1 MSWWHVG
8 TDRVSI
14 LLHSTQIIM
23 RYWFEWCEYP
33 IRNPSQSMTGIY
45 LISGI
50 TFTSKTCYITNQ
62 TQPVCLPLTLPA
74 LLQRASERSWQW
86 AMPKSRQ
93 LSKQWPASKVEWS
106 VGIMEKVRK
115 QLSVFVT
122 KDLPQRKQKF
132 SCVDESNKVLKG
144 VSCTERRGSFTS
156 AVPRP
161 PLLTLYLSTV
171 YNVDCIYFLNF

>member
-1 MSWWHVG
+1 
-8 TDRVSI
+8 
-14 LLHSTQIIM
+14 
-23 RYWFEWCEYP
+23 
-33 IRNPSQSMTGIY
+33 
-45 LISGI
+45 
-50 TFTSKTCYITNQ
+50 
-62 TQPVCLPLTLPA
+62 
-74 LLQRASERSWQW
+74 
-86 AMPKSRQ
+86 
-93 LSKQWPASKVEWS
+93 
-106 VGIMEKVRK
+106 MEKVRK

-156 AVPRP
+156 VVPRP